1 MKFVSMES
9 KHDKVVRA
17 VEGKEGAGWKMPL
30 KEFKCKFHVRSHSH
44 GNLKRKRVNG
54 LPR

>member
-1 MKFVSMES
+1 MER

-44 GNLKRKRVNG
+44 GNLKRTRVNG
-54 LPR
+54 LPK